1 MHSVETLAWFT
12 SLFILYSFLWAQGY
26 GQNILGLKKHVMIVK
41 LTLILED
48 IVASNL
54 ALGDDDVIDL
64 RTFCFYLGFSPS
76 HCIIQIKL

>member
-1 MHSVETLAWFT
+1 
-12 SLFILYSFLWAQGY
+12 
-26 GQNILGLKKHVMIVK
+26 MIVK

-54 ALGDDDVIDL
+54 ALGDDDVNDL